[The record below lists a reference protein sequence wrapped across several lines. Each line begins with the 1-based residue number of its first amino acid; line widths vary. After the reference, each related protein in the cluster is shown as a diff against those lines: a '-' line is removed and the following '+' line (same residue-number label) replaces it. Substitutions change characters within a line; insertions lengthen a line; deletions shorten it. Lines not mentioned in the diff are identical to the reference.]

1 MTIKKLEVGSD
12 QTIITEE
19 VQILTDI
26 LEDTTRQMIGDEAFA
41 KIQALI
47 DLASKEDYGE
57 LEKLIHSISN
67 DDMVVIS
74 RYFSILPLLINISED
89 VDLAYMVNKENNT
102 DQDYLGKIST
112 TIDLVAEKD
121 NAQDILQ
128 QVNVV

>member
-89 VDLAYMVNKENNT
+89 VDL
-102 DQDYLGKIST
+102 
-112 TIDLVAEKD
+112 
-121 NAQDILQ
+121 
-128 QVNVV
+128 